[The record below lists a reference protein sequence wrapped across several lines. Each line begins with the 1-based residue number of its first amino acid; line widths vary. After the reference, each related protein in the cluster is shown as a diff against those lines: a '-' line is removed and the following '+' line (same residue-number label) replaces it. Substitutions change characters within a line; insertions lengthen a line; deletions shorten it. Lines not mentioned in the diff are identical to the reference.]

1 MAQSDQNPLLHL
13 SGESQCHSRK
23 WHDYRDKAES
33 MAAFRLKVQ
42 HSHCFS
48 EAPCNRSVPCTCRTS
63 AERDPLVLLSRE
75 EPQLADAQYTKNQA
89 WKSDAVSPLSLGKLT
104 YLWHSVHKYFSL
116 IKGIRV
122 AVKERFRTIWEKIFG
137 NLRVHQ
143 MHALLLLR
151 PKRYPFTLKS
161 DSVYLVLI
169 LQDTLHAPPAKEIK
183 LEDHCQYRFDIHTHA
198 CSFWNAF
205 FFICFQ
211 KLRVTIQKWSLV
223 FYCGRIKTGSSEKAG
238 GLFKHIL
245 RTIGEN
251 VVSKSM
257 YYCSINQSIFI

>member
-1 MAQSDQNPLLHL
+1 MSISILVWSKVFGWQ
-13 SGESQCHSRK
+13 
-23 WHDYRDKAES
+23 
-33 MAAFRLKVQ
+33 LKNV
-42 HSHCFS
+42 S
-48 EAPCNRSVPCTCRTS
+48 ELYEKKSLATSVCM
-63 AERDPLVLLSRE
+63 
-75 EPQLADAQYTKNQA
+75 
-89 WKSDAVSPLSLGKLT
+89 
-104 YLWHSVHKYFSL
+104 
-116 IKGIRV
+116 
-122 AVKERFRTIWEKIFG
+122 
-137 NLRVHQ
+137 Q